1 MAFDPDCDR
10 LFGVG
15 DLVNRG
21 PHSVEAID
29 WLEGHFEAVTM
40 GNHDRLILRWL
51 EANPR
56 PSPPAQAEW
65 LSEVPRREFPRWRAA
80 LASMPIALT
89 IETPHGPVGV
99 VHAEAPHRSWSE
111 SLRLIETGAASV
123 VDDALLGFDLPAEA
137 VRQRRS
143 HPVEGIR
150 ALVHGH
156 VPVRE
161 VECTG
166 NRWDIDTGAGIA
178 RFNRL
183 SLLELNSPLFRSW
196 TFAVHEPRTLAQ
208 TDTKLDGPASEP
220 HVNSASSHRVRP
232 VLHIRPAYI
241 ATDPDR

>member
-1 MAFDPDCDR
+1 MRNSAPTFGINKAGRDFVVGDLHGCFRTLERALGALEFDPGRDR

-29 WLEGHFEAVTM
+29 WLERRFEAVTM
-40 GNHDRLILRWL
+40 GNHDRLVLRWF
-51 EANPR
+51 EADPR
-56 PSPPAQAEW
+56 PPPPAQSEW
-65 LSEVPRREFPRWRAA
+65 LSEVQGREFSRWRAA

-89 IETPHGPVGV
+89 IETPNGAVGV
-99 VHAEAPHRSWSE
+99 VHAEAPHRSWTE
-111 SLRLIETGAASV
+111 SLRLIETGDVSV
-123 VDDALLGFDLPAEA
+123 VDDALLGFGLPESTR
-137 VRQRRS
+137 RQRRS
-143 HPVEGIR
+143 HPVEGLR

-183 SLLELNSPLFRSW
+183 TVLELNGPEFLAWS
-196 TFAVHEPRTLAQ
+196 FAVQEPLCP
-208 TDTKLDGPASEP
+208 LP
-220 HVNSASSHRVRP
+220 
-232 VLHIRPAYI
+232 
-241 ATDPDR
+241 